1 MTTHDLLVIGG
12 GAGNNLA
19 MAASRRGLDV
29 GLVEKGPL
37 GGACLTRGCDPSK
50 TLLHRADIVE
60 QIHDSDEFGIDA
72 NVQGID
78 FDRIIDESN
87 RRFEEKAER
96 IEENL
101 RNLDGFT
108 LYTEEGRFVDK
119 RALEV
124 DGERITA
131 EKVIVAVGARPM
143 IPSSIDG
150 LDEVEYITSDE
161 ALRLDKRPNHLV
173 VVGGGYVAAELGY
186 FYGAMGA
193 EVTIIGRSDQLISDE
208 DTDVSETFTDLFDE
222 RYNVYTGHEATAVEE
237 DESEITV
244 RAESDDGDEVSVTGD
259 ELLVATGRVPNTDV
273 TNVEAGGIEID
284 DRGFVETNEYLETS
298 AENVWAFGDAIGDPL
313 FRHTA
318 NHESQVVFR
327 NAIRDQRQAID
338 YTGNGHAIFS
348 SPEVAALGQT
358 EQELEEEGRD
368 YVTGRKEYG
377 EVAMGMAL
385 KEEDGFVKVLAD
397 SDDGKILGCHVLG
410 PDAST
415 LAHEV
420 AVAVTAGSGTV
431 DDIKD
436 TIHIHPALSEII
448 EGAFENVSE

>member
-1 MTTHDLLVIGG
+1 MTDHDLLVIGG

-29 GLVEKGPL
+29 GLVERGPL

-60 QIHDSDEFGIDA
+60 QIRRSDEFGIDA
-72 NVQGID
+72 DVRNVD

-87 RRFEEKAER
+87 RPWDEKAQR

-108 LYTEEGRFVDK
+108 LYKAEGRFVDD
-119 RALEV
+119 RTLDV
-124 DGERITA
+124 GGEQVTA
-131 EKVIVAVGARPM
+131 EKVILAVGARPM

-150 LDEVEYITSDE
+150 IDEVDYVTSDE
-161 ALRLDKRPNHLV
+161 ALRLDERPDHLV
-173 VVGGGYVAAELGY
+173 LIGGGYVAAELGY

-193 EVTIIGRSDQLISDE
+193 DVTIIGRSDRLISDE
-208 DTDVSETFTDLFDE
+208 DTDVSETFTDLFAE
-222 RYNVYTGHEATAVEE
+222 RYSVHTGHEATAVEE
-237 DESEITV
+237 DDGQVTV
-244 RAESDDGDEVSVTGD
+244 RAESNDGDELSVTGD

-273 TNVEAGGIEID
+273 TNVEAGGIETD
-284 DRGFVETNEYLETS
+284 EKGFVETNEYLETS
-298 AENVWAFGDAIGDPL
+298 AENVWSFGDAIGGPQ

-318 NHESQVVFR
+318 NHESQAVFR
-327 NAIRDQRQAID
+327 NAVRDRQDAVD

-348 SPEVAALGQT
+348 SPEVASVGQT
-358 EQELEEEGRD
+358 EQELEEEDRD
-368 YVTGRKEYG
+368 YATGRKEYS

-385 KEEDGFVKVLAD
+385 KDEDGFVKVLAD
-397 SDDGKILGCHVLG
+397 PDDGEILGCHVLG
-410 PDAST
+410 SDAST
-415 LAHEV
+415 LVHEV
-420 AVAVTAGSGTV
+420 AVAVTAGDGTV
-431 DDIKD
+431 ADVEG
-436 TIHIHPALSEII
+436 TIHIHPALSEVV